1 MVHNA
6 IGSITETVHQSL
18 EKSYKKLSSPQQF
31 TNISLQN
38 KTSIKPLMAQPYEVI
53 NITNGNG
60 GGTQVI
66 IKPPDK
72 PNEECSIQY
81 QNLGSF
87 NSYLF
92 YNNNIVVVML
102 LFQTN
107 QACRQLHIIY
117 VYAFIIKTNYQKEQM
132 HFVRQFS
139 FFL

>member
-72 PNEECSIQY
+72 PN
-81 QNLGSF
+81 G
-87 NSYLF
+87 
-92 YNNNIVVVML
+92 
-102 LFQTN
+102 
-107 QACRQLHIIY
+107 
-117 VYAFIIKTNYQKEQM
+117 
-132 HFVRQFS
+132 
-139 FFL
+139 